1 MSTIRRIS
9 GKNPITGLFPPTL
22 SPEAESIHRKLV
34 ITNRLIELMDEQGV
48 SRSELA
54 KRMGVQPSRVT
65 AMLSGT
71 SNLTIDTLVR
81 AGMALGAEL
90 HQTFAPAG
98 RQVRWVVDKPA
109 TEPEALLSSRVAEEP
124 IQYRIRKSK

>member
-1 MSTIRRIS
+1 MSTIRRIQ
-9 GKNPITGLFPPTL
+9 GKNPLTGAFPKKL
-22 SPEAESIHRKLV
+22 SPEAEAVHRKLV
-34 ITNRLIELMDEQGV
+34 ITNRLIELMQEQGV

-71 SNLTIDTLVR
+71 GNLTIDTLVR

-90 HQTFAPAG
+90 HQTFVPAG
-98 RQVRWVVDKPA
+98 GQVRWVIGNPT
-109 TEPEALLSSRVAEEP
+109 TEFETSLTSRVAEESAP
-124 IQYRIRKSK
+124 YRVKKSK

>member
-1 MSTIRRIS
+1 MSTIRKIP
-9 GKNPITGLFPPTL
+9 GKNPLSGLYPKTL
-22 SPEAESIHRKLV
+22 SPEAEAVHRKLV
-34 ITNRLIELMDEQGV
+34 ITNRLIELMEEQGV

-90 HQTFAPAG
+90 HQTFVPIGTQVKWGHETPASDFG
-98 RQVRWVVDKPA
+98 
-109 TEPEALLSSRVAEEP
+109 TSLTSRVAEDP
-124 IQYRIRKSK
+124 TPYRVKKSK

>member
-1 MSTIRRIS
+1 MSNIRSIQ
-9 GKNPITGLFPPTL
+9 GKNPLSGHFPKTL
-22 SPEAESIHRKLV
+22 SPEAEAVHRKLV
-34 ITNRLIELMDEQGV
+34 ITNRLIELMEELGV

-81 AGMALGAEL
+81 AGIALGAEL
-90 HQTFAPAG
+90 HQTFLPIG
-98 RQVRWVVDKPA
+98 NQVKWVIEKPA
-109 TEPEALLSSRVAEEP
+109 SESEIPLTYRVAEEP
-124 IQYRIRKSK
+124 VQYRVKKSR

>member
-1 MSTIRRIS
+1 MSTIRRIP
-9 GKNPITGLFPPTL
+9 GKNPSAGHFPKTL
-22 SPEAESIHRKLV
+22 SPEAEAVHRKLV
-34 ITNRLIELMDEQGV
+34 ITNRLIELMEAQGV

-90 HQTFAPAG
+90 HQVFVPAG
-98 RQVRWVVDKPA
+98 RQVRWIVGNQVS
-109 TEPEALLSSRVAEEP
+109 EFESSLSSRVAEEATS
-124 IQYRIRKSK
+124 YRVKKSK

>member
-1 MSTIRRIS
+1 MSTIRRIP
-9 GKNPITGLFPPTL
+9 GKNPLSGLFPKTL
-22 SPEAESIHRKLV
+22 SLEAEAVHRKLV
-34 ITNRLIELMDEQGV
+34 ITNRLIELMEEQGV

-81 AGMALGAEL
+81 AGLALGAEL
-90 HQTFAPAG
+90 HQTFVATG
-98 RQVRWVVDKPA
+98 SQVKWVIENP
-109 TEPEALLSSRVAEEP
+109 TSESESLLTSRVAEDP
-124 IQYRIRKSK
+124 APYRVKTSK